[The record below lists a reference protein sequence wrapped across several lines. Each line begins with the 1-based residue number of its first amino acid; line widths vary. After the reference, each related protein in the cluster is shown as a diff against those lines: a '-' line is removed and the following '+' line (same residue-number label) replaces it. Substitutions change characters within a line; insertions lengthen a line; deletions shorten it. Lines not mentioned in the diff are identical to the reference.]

1 MLHFFL
7 GYAALG
13 WGICVAGIF
22 APSKATFELLG
33 YVGGID
39 PAPLMADPMYDYWL
53 RMASSVFTFIGVA
66 YLLLAIWP
74 KKYAA
79 VLPFAG
85 VFMLAEGIILL
96 IHGLRLHLPETP
108 FSGDTT
114 ARTPDGWITCL
125 PATGFTTPRPSVMG
139 FTTGP

>member
-74 KKYAA
+74 KKYAP

-96 IHGLRLHLPETP
+96 IHGLRLHLPDTP
-108 FSGDTT
+108 LSGDTFFCFSSGIGILLCMGSV
-114 ARTPDGWITCL
+114 RDNL
-125 PATGFTTPRPSVMG
+125 DQPALKDYP
-139 FTTGP
+139 